1 MSANVESEIQEK
13 VRALPPEKQQ
23 QVLHFIQ
30 GLADGFSRET
40 VWEKLQ
46 RHLNQIPDS
55 EFNELPVDG
64 SENLDH
70 YLYGAPKK

>member
-23 QVLHFIQ
+23 EVLHFIQ
-30 GLADGFSRET
+30 GLADDSAHET

-46 RHLNQIPDS
+46 RHLDQIPNSD
-55 EFNELPVDG
+55 FDELPVDG
-64 SENLDH
+64 SENHDH